1 MNKIPLVLFCIA
13 ISVSDWKYNEI
24 SISDSI
30 ILIILLSLVVV
41 KNAKITNIQITIIS
55 ILIFST
61 LVQSLISI
69 NLYKTTMNFTI
80 ISGNVKLVL
89 YMTFFFVFINY
100 CKEFNYKKKLIRYV
114 EKTTLVLIFLGFYI
128 NLSVYLNDILNHQ
141 ILWTFTRNDPASYLY
156 SGGYS
161 NIIRMRSIF
170 SEPANFGIY
179 LNFVLSIFIFGR
191 NAKERN
197 KNIEFISIVSIICT
211 FSFGSIITM
220 LLIKIVDVLKNS
232 NLREL
237 IKSKMSYLLLIA
249 FSFIVFYFRENIETT
264 ILLRFS
270 NILNGD
276 DLSATSRLLF
286 SWQNINNIF
295 IGNGFGN
302 SGILYNV
309 YAYILS
315 DLGILFFLIYLM
327 ISFKIVKSNFWLGTI
342 FVMINFQKGG
352 YLGPMFWMM
361 LILIFIYIQK
371 NEYNEEKKY
380 ELLNSV
386 KLQ

>member
-1 MNKIPLVLFCIA
+1 MKKIPLILFSIA
-13 ISVSDWKYNEI
+13 IAVSDWKYNEI

-30 ILIILLSLVVV
+30 ILIILLSLIIV
-41 KNAKITNIQITIIS
+41 KDIKITNMQITIVAL
-55 ILIFST
+55 LIFST
-61 LVQSLISI
+61 LIQSLISI
-69 NLYKTTMNFTI
+69 NLYKNTTSLTV
-80 ISGNVKLVL
+80 ISGNIKLLL
-89 YMTFFFVFINY
+89 YVTFFFVFVNY
-100 CKEFNYKKKLIRYV
+100 CKKTDNSKKLIKYIER
-114 EKTTLVLIFLGFYI
+114 TTLILIFLGFYV
-128 NLSVYLNDILNHQ
+128 NLSIYLNDSLGHQ

-161 NIIRMRSIF
+161 NIIRMRSLF

-191 NAKERN
+191 NVKERN
-197 KNIEFISIVSIICT
+197 KKIEFISIVSIICT

-220 LLIKIVDVLKNS
+220 LLVKLVDILKNS
-232 NLREL
+232 NLKDL
-237 IKSKMSYLLLIA
+237 VKNKSSYMLLLT
-249 FSFIVFYFRENIETT
+249 FSFVVFYFRENIETT
-264 ILLRFS
+264 ILMRFS
-270 NILNGD
+270 NILSGN

-286 SWQNINNIF
+286 SWQNVNNIF
-295 IGNGFGN
+295 VGNGFGN

-315 DLGILFFLIYLM
+315 DLGILFFLIYL
-327 ISFKIVKSNFWLGTI
+327 IVSFKIINSNFWLGTI
-342 FVMINFQKGG
+342 FIMINFQKGG

-361 LILIFIYIQK
+361 LILIFVYIQK